1 MKKIIVI
8 LATLLLTTTMFVT
21 VAAAEKVLRIG
32 IAKEPASLNPV
43 LIHGVYGESV
53 AGNIFDTLVSFK
65 ESAKEAA
72 PLLAE
77 SWSISKDGKIYTFK
91 LRKDVKFHNGDDL
104 TSADV
109 KFTLE
114 AIMDEKNAS
123 PSAQFFKPVQ
133 KIETPDKYTVVLTL
147 IDPYAPFLLALGSH
161 TTGIMPENAT
171 KAMGMEKFDR
181 APIGT
186 GPFKFSEWAPD
197 DKIVL
202 IKNKDYFIAEPNIDK
217 VIFRPI
223 PKPETMAAE
232 LLSGGLDIGSELLP
246 QDISRM
252 GKEGLVVKSVPGLT
266 SRYLGF
272 NAKRKPFSDL
282 RFRQAV
288 YHAVPFDQAIPGIFR
303 NAGDRAYS
311 WIPVGVLGD
320 DVDYMK
326 SRTLPYDPA
335 RAKALFAELKKDGV
349 MPENFEFTIYSPQD
363 PQRKKIATVVS
374 TQLRQYGITAKVETP
389 EWATLFPMLKAGQCD
404 MYAMG
409 WGSVPDPDRWTYK
422 IFIPESNM
430 NFSQYSDPLVTEAL
444 KKGRTISDPSTRAK
458 LYQTAMRRALVED
471 YIHIPVAFLKTTI
484 VTSARV
490 QGLEPSPQRYIHL
503 VTESRNVDLK

>member
-1 MKKIIVI
+1 MKKIAII
-8 LATLLLTTTMFVT
+8 LTTLLLATTMFVT
-21 VAAAEKVLRIG
+21 VAAAEKTLKIG

-77 SWSISKDGKIYTFK
+77 SWTISKDSKVYTFK
-91 LRKDVKFHNGDDL
+91 LRQGVTFHNGDNF
-104 TSADV
+104 TARDV

-133 KIETPDKYTVVLTL
+133 SIETPDDFTVVITLT
-147 IDPYAPFLLALGSH
+147 DPYAPFLLALGSH
-161 TTGIMPENAT
+161 TTGIMPQKAT
-171 KAMGMEKFDR
+171 MEMGMDKFDR

-186 GPFKFSEWAPD
+186 GPFKFSEWSPD

-202 IKNKDYFIAEPNIDK
+202 IKNSDYFIAVPNIDK

-232 LLSGGLDIGSELLP
+232 LLSGGLDVGSELLP
-246 QDISRM
+246 QDVSRM
-252 GKEGLVVKSVPGLT
+252 QEEGLSVKSVPGLT

-272 NAKRKPFSDL
+272 NAQRKPFSDL

-288 YHAVPFDQAIPGIFR
+288 YHAIPFDQAIPGIFR
-303 NAGDRAYS
+303 NDGDRAYS

-326 SRTLPYDPA
+326 KHTLPYNPD
-335 RAKALFAELKKDGV
+335 RAKALFAELRKDGIL
-349 MPENFEFTIYSPQD
+349 PENFEFTIYSPQD

-374 TQLRQYGITAKVETP
+374 TQLRQYGMTVKVETP

-444 KKGRTISDPSTRAK
+444 KKGRTISDPALRTK
-458 LYQTAMRRALVED
+458 LYQTAMRKALVED
-471 YIHIPVAFLKTTI
+471 YIHIPIAFLKTTI
-484 VTSARV
+484 VTSTKV

-503 VTESRNVDLK
+503 VTEQRNVDMN

>member
-1 MKKIIVI
+1 MKKLVVF
-8 LATLLLTTTMFVT
+8 LATLLLAATMLAS
-21 VAAAEKVLRIG
+21 VASAEKVLKIG
-32 IAKEPASLNPV
+32 IAKEPANLNPV
-43 LIHGVYGESV
+43 LLQGVYGESV
-53 AGNIFDTLVSFK
+53 AGSIFDTLVSFK

-77 SWSISKDGKIYTFK
+77 SWTISKDGTVYTFK
-91 LRKDVKFHNGDDL
+91 LRQGVKFHNGDAL

-109 KFTLE
+109 KYTLE

-123 PSAQFFKPVQ
+123 PSAQFFKPIV
-133 KIETPDKYTVVLTL
+133 KIETPDAYRVVITL
-147 IDPYAPFLLALGSH
+147 ADPYAPFLLALGSH
-161 TTGIMPENAT
+161 TAGIMPA
-171 KAMGMEKFDR
+171 KAAAAMGMEKFDR

-186 GPFKFSEWAPD
+186 GPFKFVEWAPD

-202 IKNKDYFIAEPNIDK
+202 IKNKDYFIAEPKIDK

-232 LLSGGLDIGSELLP
+232 LLAGGLDVGSELLP

-252 GKEGLVVKSVPGLT
+252 KKEGLVVKSVPGLT

-272 NAKRKPFSDL
+272 NAERKPFSDV

-288 YHAVPFDQAIPGIFR
+288 YHSVPFDQAIPGIFR
-303 NAGDRAYS
+303 DAGDRAYS
-311 WIPVGVLGD
+311 WVPVGVLGD

-326 SRTLPYDPA
+326 KRALPYDPA
-335 RAKALFAELKKDGV
+335 RAKQLFAELKKEGIL
-349 MPENFEFTIYSPQD
+349 PEDFEFTIYSPQD

-374 TQLRQYGITAKVETP
+374 TQLRQYGINVKVETP
-389 EWATLFPMLKAGQCD
+389 EWATLFPMLKAGKCD

-430 NFSQYSDPLVTEAL
+430 NFSKYSDPLVTEAL
-444 KKGRTISDPSTRAK
+444 KKGRTLSDPTTRAK
-458 LYQTAMRRALVED
+458 LYQTAMRKALVED
-471 YIHIPVAFLKTTI
+471 YIHIPIAFLKTTV
-484 VTSARV
+484 VTNDRV
-490 QGLEPSPQRYIHL
+490 KGLEASPQRYIHL
-503 VTESRNVDLK
+503 VTDKRNVDLK

>member
-1 MKKIIVI
+1 MKKFVV
-8 LATLLLTTTMFVT
+8 LLTTLLLATSMFAS
-21 VAAAEKVLRIG
+21 VASAEKVLRIG
-32 IAKEPASLNPV
+32 IAKEPANLNPV
-43 LIHGVYGESV
+43 LLQGVYGESV
-53 AGNIFDTLVSFK
+53 AGSIFDTMVSFK

-77 SWSISKDGKIYTFK
+77 SWDISKDGKVYTFK
-91 LRKDVKFHNGDDL
+91 LRKGVKFHNGDAL

-109 KFTLE
+109 KYTLE

-123 PSAQFFKPVQ
+123 PSAQFFKPVTSI
-133 KIETPDKYTVVLTL
+133 KTPDAYTVVISLA
-147 IDPYAPFLLALGSH
+147 DPYAPFLLALGSH
-161 TTGIMPENAT
+161 TAGIMPA
-171 KAMGMEKFDR
+171 KAAAAMGMEKFDR

-186 GPFKFSEWAPD
+186 GPFKFVEWAPD

-202 IKNKDYFIAEPNIDK
+202 AKNANYFIAEPKVDK

-232 LLSGGLDIGSELLP
+232 LLAGGLDIGSELLP
-246 QDISRM
+246 QDIDRM
-252 GKEGLVVKSVPGLT
+252 KKEGLMVKSVPGLT

-272 NAKRKPFSDL
+272 NAERKPFSDV

-288 YHAVPFDQAIPGIFR
+288 YHAVPFAQAIPGIFR
-303 NAGDRAYS
+303 DAGDRAYS

-320 DVDYMK
+320 DVDYMTK
-326 SRTLPYDPA
+326 RALPYDPA
-335 RAKALFAELKKDGV
+335 RAKKLFAELKQEGV

-374 TQLRQYGITAKVETP
+374 TQLRQYGIKVKVETP
-389 EWATLFPMLKAGQCD
+389 EWATLFPMLKAGKCD

-430 NFSQYSDPLVTEAL
+430 NFSKYSDPLVTEAL
-444 KKGRTISDPSTRAK
+444 KKGRTLSDPATRAK
-458 LYQTAMRRALVED
+458 LYQTAMRKALVED
-471 YIHIPVAFLKTTI
+471 YIHIPIAFLKTTI
-484 VTSARV
+484 VV
-490 QGLEPSPQRYIHL
+490 NDKVMGIEPSPQRYMHL
-503 VTESRNVDLK
+503 VTEKRNVDIK